1 MILDDFQAQGRDWCG
16 GGSSFAG
23 KAVAA
28 GRSGVPG
35 RIGST
40 SHYCDS
46 VQPHFSKKRHESN
59 IAGFNI
65 LPKKSSNNSHF
76 PCFINSSFIFP
87 CFISPIPTFASLFRS
102 RGVRRG
108 GKGGGTG
115 PGHCLME
122 AVIKR
127 WDQSGGWDEVHGKS
141 MEHLAFVE
149 IRDYDN

>member
-1 MILDDFQAQGRDWCG
+1 LILDDFQAQGRDWCG

-40 SHYCDS
+40 SKRRQCPTPFFKKKTR
-46 VQPHFSKKRHESN
+46 VQHRWFQQFCQR
-59 IAGFNI
+59 
-65 LPKKSSNNSHF
+65 
-76 PCFINSSFIFP
+76 
-87 CFISPIPTFASLFRS
+87 SPATIPTFHVSSFHPSILRQFSEVVASGEAAKAAELVPDIVSWKLGS
-102 RGVRRG
+102 REGINLVDG
-108 GKGGGTG
+108 
-115 PGHCLME
+115 MNYM
-122 AVIKR
+122 
-127 WDQSGGWDEVHGKS
+127 GKS